1 MIKKLVLPIFLALIT
16 GGVLGIFLM
25 KQYDQKEQLRTV
37 GEIGEAKEV
46 YFLQI
51 GVYSSKESMEEN
63 VSKIPYYIYQI
74 ENEKYYVYVGMSL
87 KESNVEKLKE
97 FFIANSYNIYVKK
110 FNIANEAFTTVLAQY
125 DTMLEQA
132 TDTSSYS
139 AICGQVL
146 AKYEELVNSERED
159 QGTA

>member
-1 MIKKLVLPIFLALIT
+1 MIKKLITPIVLALFVGAI
-16 GGVLGIFLM
+16 LGTFLFQ
-25 KQYDQKEQLRTV
+25 QYDKVELKTV
-37 GEIGEAKEV
+37 DGQEAKEV

-51 GVYSSKESMEEN
+51 GVYSSKESMEEQ

-74 ENEKYYVYVGMSL
+74 ENGKYYVYVAMTL
-87 KESNVEKLKE
+87 KETNSQKLKD
-97 FFIANSYNIYVKK
+97 FFIANGYNIYVKK
-110 FNIANEAFTTVLAQY
+110 FGIANTAFLTVLEQY

-132 TDTSSYS
+132 VDTTSYS

>member
-1 MIKKLVLPIFLALIT
+1 MIKKLIVPVILGLLT
-16 GGVLGIFLM
+16 GGILGMFLFQ
-25 KQYDQKEQLRTV
+25 QYDQKKNLQTV
-37 GEIGEAKEV
+37 GKTGEIKEV
-46 YFLQI
+46 YFLQV
-51 GVYSSKESMEEN
+51 GVYSSKESMEQN

-74 ENEKYYVYVGMSL
+74 ADEKYYVYVAMSL
-87 KESNVEKLKE
+87 KEENVKKLKE
-97 FFIANSYNIYVKK
+97 FFIATGYNIYVKK
-110 FNIANEAFTTVLAQY
+110 FGIANEAFTTVLEQY

>member
-1 MIKKLVLPIFLALIT
+1 MVRKLVFPVFLALLT
-16 GGVLGIFLM
+16 GSIMGIFLFQ
-25 KQYDQKEQLRTV
+25 QYDRKEDLKVV
-37 GEIGEAKEV
+37 GKTGISKDV

-51 GVYSSKESMEEN
+51 GVYSSKESMQQS

-74 ENEKYYVYVGMSL
+74 DNEKYHVYVGMSL
-87 KESNVEKLKE
+87 KEENAKKLKD
-97 FFIANSYNIYVKK
+97 FFIANGYNIYVKK
-110 FNIANEAFTTVLAQY
+110 FKIANEAFITVLNQY

-132 TDTSSYS
+132 TDTKSYS

-146 AKYEELVNSERED
+146 AKYEELVNHEHKD